1 MTDTT
6 PGPRTEAGKALFND
20 FLSGPGGFGHAGIDR
35 YDLMRGILAIEAEAV
50 GLMYGSDQEAGY
62 AALAEAEAE
71 AAAPDA
77 GLREA
82 AQAVMDE
89 WDALGPTGTH
99 ETTGVF
105 ARLRAALA
113 AHPALAPEVWNPRRR
128 VGGYYP
134 PVPAPDH
141 NALYEYQ
148 QNVIEKRVAPA
159 GPAVDVDLATMYVT
173 MSHNMNAGT
182 GRYWE
187 WWDEKSEGWRKGDS
201 VEFVDALIAAYR
213 ARRTSSD
220 PTGESE

>member
-113 AHPALAPEVWNPRRR
+113 AHPA
-128 VGGYYP
+128 
-134 PVPAPDH
+134 PAPDTDDPCPVCGH
-141 NALYEYQ
+141 DLDHDH
-148 QNVIEKRVAPA
+148 VPVPA

>member
-1 MTDTT
+1 MDSTT
-6 PGPRTEAGKALFND
+6 RPPRTEPRTEAGKELFND
-20 FLSGPGGFGHAGIDR
+20 FLNGPGGFGYAGIDR
-35 YDLMRGILAIEAEAV
+35 YDLMRGILAIEAEA
-50 GLMYGSDQEAGY
+50 EAAAPDAHCPKCDFQRGFDY
-62 AALAEAEAE
+62 AMKH
-71 AAAPDA
+71 AAPDA

-113 AHPALAPEVWNPRRR
+113 AHPA
-128 VGGYYP
+128 
-134 PVPAPDH
+134 PAPDTDDPCPVCGH
-141 NALYEYQ
+141 DLDHDH
-148 QNVIEKRVAPA
+148 VPVPA